1 MDINKVMLVGRLARD
16 IEVKQ
21 TQSGKS
27 VARFALAVNRSVK
40 RGDQWENEASFFDM
54 VMWGHEG
61 LHRYLLKGKQV
72 AVEGELNQNRWE
84 QDGQKRSKV
93 EIIVGN
99 IQLLGGAKDGGSDG
113 SRESDVD
120 FPTFSF

>member
-1 MDINKVMLVGRLARD
+1 MDINKVVLVGRLVRD
-16 IEVKQ
+16 VEVKY
-21 TQSGKS
+21 TQANKA
-27 VARFALAVNRSVK
+27 VARFTLAVNRSVK
-40 RGDQWENEASFFDM
+40 RGDRWENEASFFDM
-54 VMWGHEG
+54 VMWGNEG

-84 QDGQKRSKV
+84 QDGQNRSKV

-113 SRESDVD
+113 SRTSFDD
-120 FPTFSF
+120 FPNF